1 MSKSKIAYDYI
12 SAVLKW
18 GSYLSFFLVLIG
30 LVLYAFATPTFQVT
44 LHIRALAMSQLA
56 RELLEFKP
64 AALINFGL
72 LVLMLTP
79 IFRVIVAIFS
89 FVLERDL
96 KYTLVAS
103 GVLAIL
109 IFSLLIAA

>member
-1 MSKSKIAYDYI
+1 M
-12 SAVLKW
+12 
-18 GSYLSFFLVLIG
+18 
-30 LVLYAFATPTFQVT
+30 
-44 LHIRALAMSQLA
+44 RALSIGQLA

-64 AALINFGL
+64 TALINFGL
-72 LVLMLTP
+72 LVLIFTP
-79 IFRVIVAIFS
+79 ILRVIVAILS

-103 GVLAIL
+103 GVLAVL